1 LRGRPLTPATGL
13 RRLLSTALVA
23 GLLAGGCGAVSA
35 PTSAPPASPTPPTC
49 ADLGFGGA
57 FIYTVMQ
64 QSMERTLGPGDN
76 VLVVPGVT
84 PKRPDIVVFNPPGEW
99 VQGGPAFIKR
109 VIGLPGETV
118 EVKDG
123 AVYVDGTKLVEPYV
137 YDQQPTTTMGATER
151 WVIPNGELF
160 VLGDHRE
167 ASADSRAFGPI
178 PMTDVLGVVTERCP

>member
-1 LRGRPLTPATGL
+1 MA
-13 RRLLSTALVA
+13 AVA
-23 GLLAGGCGAVSA
+23 ASLIAGCGSA
-35 PTSAPPASPTPPTC
+35 SSPSPTPLATTTAPTC

-64 QSMERTLGPGDN
+64 QSMERTLGPGDK

-84 PKRPDIVVFNPPGEW
+84 PKREDIVAFNPPGAW
-99 VQGGPAFIKR
+99 VQGGPQTAFIKR

-123 AVYVDGTKLVEPYV
+123 AVYVDGTKLAEPYV

-151 WVIPNGELF
+151 WVIPTGELF

-178 PMTDVLGVVTERCP
+178 PLTDVLGVVTERCP

>member
-1 LRGRPLTPATGL
+1 MSATGPRRYVGVAAVAASLIAGCGSASSLTPTPL
-13 RRLLSTALVA
+13 
-23 GLLAGGCGAVSA
+23 
-35 PTSAPPASPTPPTC
+35 ASPTPPTC

-57 FIYTVMQ
+57 FIYTVVQ
-64 QSMERTLGPGDN
+64 QSMERTLEPDDN

-84 PKRPDIVVFNPPGEW
+84 PKRPDIVVFNPPGAW
-99 VQGGPAFIKR
+99 VQGGPQTAFIKR

-123 AVYVDGTKLVEPYV
+123 AVYVDGTKLAEPYV

-151 WVIPNGELF
+151 WVIPTGDFF

-167 ASADSRAFGPI
+167 SSADSRAFGPI
-178 PMTDVLGVVTERCP
+178 PRTDVLGVVTERCP

>member
-1 LRGRPLTPATGL
+1 LSTRQVMSATGP
-13 RRLLSTALVA
+13 RRYVGVA
-23 GLLAGGCGAVSA
+23 AVAASLIAGCGSA
-35 PTSAPPASPTPPTC
+35 SSPSPTPLATTTAPTC

-57 FIYTVMQ
+57 FIYTVIQ
-64 QSMERTLGPGDN
+64 QSMERTVGPGDN
-76 VLVVPGVT
+76 VLVMPGVT

-123 AVYVDGTKLVEPYV
+123 AVYVDGTKLAEPYV

-151 WVIPNGELF
+151 WVIPTGELF

-178 PMTDVLGVVTERCP
+178 PLTDVLGVVTERCP

>member
-1 LRGRPLTPATGL
+1 LRGRPLTPVTGL

-99 VQGGPAFIKR
+99 VKGGPAFIKR

-123 AVYVDGTKLVEPYV
+123 AVYVEATKLAEPYV
-137 YDQQPTTTMGATER
+137 YDQQLTTTMGATER

-167 ASADSRAFGPI
+167 SSADSRAFGPI
-178 PMTDVLGVVTERCP
+178 PMADVLGVVTERCP